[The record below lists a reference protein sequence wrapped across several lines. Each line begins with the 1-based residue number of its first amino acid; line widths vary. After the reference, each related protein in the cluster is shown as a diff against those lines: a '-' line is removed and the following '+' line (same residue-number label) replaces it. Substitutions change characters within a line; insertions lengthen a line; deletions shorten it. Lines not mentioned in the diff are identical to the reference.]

1 VRRTLSGIARDLGPH
16 PRQVAP
22 LRLPALRAMI
32 EATPEDDLLEV
43 RDRAILLLGF
53 AGGMRRSEISSLD
66 VSDLSFVDQG
76 VDILIRKSKTDQE
89 GHGRTI
95 GIPKGR
101 HSDTCPVVAL
111 QRWLSL
117 ALLEPT
123 GPLFPRIVPNG
134 RPAARRT
141 NRVGTAAKGRLS
153 PQGIARVVQR
163 AVARIGLDPKD
174 FAGHSLRSG
183 FATEAAA
190 QGASERAI
198 MRQTGHKSLEMVRC
212 YIREGDR
219 YRDNA
224 ASYLGL

>member
-1 VRRTLSGIARDLGPH
+1 VRRTLSGIARDLGSR

-32 EATPEDDLLEV
+32 QATPEDDLLEV

-101 HSDTCPVVAL
+101 HPDTCPVIAL
-111 QRWLSL
+111 QRWLFL
-117 ALLEPT
+117 AALEQA

-134 RPAARRT
+134 RPATRR
-141 NRVGTAAKGRLS
+141 RDRIGTAAKERLS

-198 MRQTGHKSLEMVRC
+198 MRQTGHKSLEMVRR

>member
-1 VRRTLSGIARDLGPH
+1 
-16 PRQVAP
+16 
-22 LRLPALRAMI
+22 
-32 EATPEDDLLEV
+32 
-43 RDRAILLLGF
+43 
-53 AGGMRRSEISSLD
+53 MRRSELSSLD
-66 VSDLSFVDQG
+66 VTDLAFVDQG
-76 VDILIRKSKTDQE
+76 VDVLIRRSKTDQE

-101 HSDTCPVVAL
+101 NPETCPVMAL
-111 QRWLSL
+111 RRWLSL
-117 ALLEPT
+117 AELAQA

-134 RPAARRT
+134 PPATRRRNPIGRPAT
-141 NRVGTAAKGRLS
+141 GRLS

-198 MRQTGHKSLEMVRC
+198 MRQTGHKSLEMVRR

>member
-1 VRRTLSGIARDLGPH
+1 VI
-16 PRQVAP
+16 
-22 LRLPALRAMI
+22 
-32 EATPEDDLLEV
+32 
-43 RDRAILLLGF
+43 
-53 AGGMRRSEISSLD
+53 
-66 VSDLSFVDQG
+66 
-76 VDILIRKSKTDQE
+76 
-89 GHGRTI
+89 
-95 GIPKGR
+95 
-101 HSDTCPVVAL
+101 AL
-111 QRWLSL
+111 QRWLFL
-117 ALLEPT
+117 AALEQA

-134 RPAARRT
+134 RPASRRPD
-141 NRVGTAAKGRLS
+141 NKGTLAKGRLS

-198 MRQTGHKSLEMVRC
+198 MRQTGHKSLEMVRR